1 MSRRFRYIPI
11 IVLLLLLSILLFSCK
26 KGKNT
31 PELGTF
37 SLNISG
43 SVLSWSAV
51 DGADH
56 YDLTCELPEGGTYTV
71 TVHGVS
77 FTVPQ
82 KTVGDYLYQATAVSG
97 SGAAI
102 ARSNNVV
109 YHLGKGSHLDPILIS
124 SAEELKALT
133 TGCISKAF
141 GGKVLNVPL
150 YYKLTKD
157 LDLGGVSMSPIG
169 ASDSDA
175 FKGSFDGDGHV
186 ISNLTLTKSN
196 SQGRIG
202 LFGYLS
208 KAVVKNLTL
217 QNATMV
223 MNNNSGVTRSGLEYG
238 LLAARSD
245 ESVIDNCHVI
255 GSVEF
260 LKNVDTTGSSYVC
273 VGGVVGAASGGKIF
287 ASSFEGEILARYSQ
301 VNVGGI
307 VGYIW
312 SGDQRFVMANCLS
325 KGTVTGIATGKEG
338 TTSYAK
344 ARAGVLAGTIAG
356 AYEISSNVAVGI
368 SKAETPVEG
377 TLASDIV
384 SGVFGNTAGSSST
397 NSIPIRNLFYSVAIE
412 NVSGNRSKLGE
423 GNSAYPLTEE
433 QFRSADTFLTEEGV
447 SLLDLDAIWE
457 MGAEHPVLRGVGQ
470 GILHEDIT
478 LAVKD
483 EISGSDFSFSFNDS
497 FLPLYYN
504 VTMDRKTNYYAGIML
519 NDLLSTLGLSLEG
532 AEKVVISA
540 EGADDI
546 ILPVSASSTFASTYL
561 FYGNYGSFSS
571 LPQPYSGVLIL
582 NAGTKESFSLSAKTV
597 TITIVKV
604 QAEEA

>member
-1 MSRRFRYIPI
+1 MSKRFRYIPI
-11 IVLLLLLSILLFSCK
+11 IVLLLFLSLLLFSCK
-26 KGKNT
+26 KGKT
-31 PELGTF
+31 TSEPGTF
-37 SLNISG
+37 SLDIAG
-43 SVLSWSAV
+43 SVLTWSAV
-51 DGADH
+51 EGADR
-56 YDLTCELPEGGTYTV
+56 YELRCELPEGARYSV
-71 TVHGVS
+71 TVRDIT

-82 KTVGDYLYQATAVSG
+82 GTIGDYLYQVTAVAG
-97 SGAAI
+97 NGAVI
-102 ARSNNVV
+102 ARSNEVV

-124 SAEELKALT
+124 SVEELKAIT
-133 TGCISKAF
+133 TGCYSKAF
-141 GGKVLNVPL
+141 GGKVLDVPL

-157 LDLGGVSMSPIG
+157 LDLSNVTMTPIG
-169 ASDSDA
+169 TSDSDA

-217 QNATMV
+217 QNAKMV

-238 LLAARSD
+238 LLAARSN

-255 GSVEF
+255 GDIDF

-273 VGGVVGAASGGKIF
+273 VGGILGAASGGKIF

-312 SGDQRFVMANCLS
+312 SGDQHFVMANCLS
-325 KGTVTGIATGKEG
+325 KATVTAVATGKEG

-356 AYEISSNVAVGI
+356 AYEISANLAVGV

-397 NSIPIRNLFYSVAIE
+397 NTISIRNLFYSTAIE
-412 NVSGNRSKLGE
+412 KVSGNRSILGE
-423 GNSAYPLTEE
+423 GNTAYPLTEE
-433 QFRSADTFLTEEGV
+433 AFRSAETFLDAEGD
-447 SLLDLDAIWE
+447 SLLDDAIWT
-457 MGAEHPVLRGVGQ
+457 MGANHPVHRGVSQ
-470 GILHEDIT
+470 GATHEDLTI
-478 LAVKD
+478 AIRD
-483 EISGSDFSFSFNDS
+483 EISESSFDFSFNDS
-497 FLPLYYN
+497 FLPLYYTPKLN
-504 VTMDRKTNYYAGIML
+504 RVDHYYAGVML
-519 NDLLSTLGLSLEG
+519 NDLLTTLGLSLEG
-532 AEKVVISA
+532 AVNVVISA

-546 ILPVSASSTFASTYL
+546 VLPVSTSSTFASTYL
-561 FYGNYGSFSS
+561 CLGNYGSFSS
-571 LPQPYSGVLIL
+571 IPQTYSGVFIL
-582 NAGTKESFSLSAKTV
+582 NAGTKESFTLSANTL
-597 TITIVKV
+597 TITIVKA
-604 QAEEA
+604 QNED